1 MKIET
6 NEIEKTANEIVE
18 DKMTKY
24 KKQKNIELYKTYKI
38 FSYDLLFYYAISY
51 LFLTIEKGLTGAQVL
66 QFDAFYILFKSFVQI
81 PTTIMI
87 QKIGKRKSIIFANF
101 MLDIHMLIIIFSTN
115 FLQLLIS
122 QFLCALGYTI
132 KGTCETDLLYDSIE
146 HGEKRGSIF
155 AKIDGKAVSKYFY
168 VEAISAIL
176 SGFLFVINPY
186 IPMTISFLV
195 LLYATKLSTK
205 FEEIHVKEK
214 KTKISDEL
222 RNLKYS
228 FRNIFRS
235 KRLKS
240 LLLFNSL
247 MVGIIKILQSLRNA
261 TLLEIGMPEQYFG
274 IIFAILGIVSG
285 IAARNQD
292 KIHKKYRNKTLTF
305 LAFPLSMSA
314 LLLGILLI
322 FKTDMKISIP
332 IVLILFG
339 VQYVVKGAYYVII
352 KRYLN
357 NFTNSE
363 KRVKIA
369 TVNNLVE
376 NIIASILTFGASFIV
391 NILPTNYTLIIV
403 GGIAVIVMVLLLDY
417 MRNTVGLK
425 MEQYGKREI
434 W

>member
-1 MKIET
+1 
-6 NEIEKTANEIVE
+6 
-18 DKMTKY
+18 
-24 KKQKNIELYKTYKI
+24 
-38 FSYDLLFYYAISY
+38 
-51 LFLTIEKGLTGAQVL
+51 
-66 QFDAFYILFKSFVQI
+66 
-81 PTTIMI
+81 MI

-101 MLDIHMLIIIFSTN
+101 ILAIHMLIIIFSTN
-115 FLQLLIS
+115 FQQLLIS
-122 QFLCALGYTI
+122 QFLCALGYTV

-146 HGEKRGSIF
+146 RGEKRGSIF

-186 IPMTISFLV
+186 IPMIISFLV

-214 KTKISDEL
+214 KMKISDEL

-247 MVGIIKILQSLRNA
+247 MVGILKILQSLRNA

-314 LLLGILLI
+314 LLLGILLM
-322 FKTDMKISIP
+322 FKIDMKISIP

-352 KRYLN
+352 KRYFN

-403 GGIAVIVMVLLLDY
+403 GGIAVIVMILLLDY